1 MPQKSLVII
10 VVIVMF
16 DIGIQEL
23 TKNDP
28 AAEAACREWGSWCC
42 DLGCQHKS
50 EFGLPKRL
58 IGGAAHK

>member
-16 DIGIQEL
+16 DFGIQEL

-50 EFGLPKRL
+50 EFG
-58 IGGAAHK
+58 I